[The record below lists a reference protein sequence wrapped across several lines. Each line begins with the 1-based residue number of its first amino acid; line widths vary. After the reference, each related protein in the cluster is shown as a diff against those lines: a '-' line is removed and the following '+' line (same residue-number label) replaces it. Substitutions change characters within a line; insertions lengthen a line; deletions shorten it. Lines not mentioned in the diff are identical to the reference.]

1 MEKLSNTEVEF
12 KKSVAYNKKLV
23 LFELHVTDGFHPS
36 KTLGAS
42 HLGRIHQN
50 AKNLQ
55 SDLYQFKKQKQET
68 NKQLQQQQQN
78 KKN

>member
-50 AKNLQ
+50 AKNLL
-55 SDLYQFKKQKQET
+55 SDLYQFKKQKQQKT
-68 NKQLQQQQQN
+68 NKLQQQQN